1 MSTMSTMS
9 NLPALIGSRI
19 CHDLINPLG
28 AIGNGL
34 ELLTLS
40 GVPEGPEFALVSESV
55 TNATAKIK
63 MMRIAFGDAA
73 PDQMVAHTD
82 MTATLAAI
90 AAGGRLGYV
99 WNVTHDATR
108 LDVRVALL
116 AAMCVETALPMGGDI
131 VITEDNN
138 TWSVFAQHDRLSL
151 DPALWQPVSKGR
163 SPDGVLPAQV
173 HFALLPDMAAK
184 AGRALV
190 LTHGADWVKISF

>member
-1 MSTMSTMS
+1 MS
-9 NLPALIGSRI
+9 NLPNLSALIGSRI

-40 GVPEGPEFALVSESV
+40 GVPEGPEMALVSESV
-55 TNATAKIK
+55 ANATAKVK
-63 MMRIAFGDAA
+63 LMRIAFGDAS
-73 PDQMVAHTD
+73 PDQMVARSD
-82 MTATLAAI
+82 ITATLAAI

-99 WNVTHDATR
+99 WDVAEDAPR

-131 VITEDNN
+131 VITKESNA
-138 TWSVFAQHDRLSL
+138 WSVYAQHDRLNL
-151 DPALWQPVSKGR
+151 DPALWHPVSMGK
-163 SPDGVLPAQV
+163 SPDMVLPAQV
-173 HFALLPDMAAK
+173 HFALLPEMAAK
-184 AGRALV
+184 ADRVLL

>member
-1 MSTMSTMS
+1 MS
-9 NLPALIGSRI
+9 NTPNIPALIGSRI

-40 GVPEGPEFALVSESV
+40 GVPEGPEMALVSESV
-55 TNATAKIK
+55 ANATAKVK

-73 PDQMVAHTD
+73 PDQMVARSDITE
-82 MTATLAAI
+82 TLAAI
-90 AAGGRLGYV
+90 TAGGRLGYV
-99 WNVTHDATR
+99 WNVAEDAAR

-131 VITEDNN
+131 VITKDGNA
-138 TWSVFAQHDRLSL
+138 WSVYAQHERLSL
-151 DPALWQPVSKGR
+151 DPALWQPVSKGQ
-163 SPDGVLPAQV
+163 SPNGVLPAQV

-184 AGRALV
+184 ADCALV
-190 LTHGADWVKISF
+190 LTHGLDWVKISF

>member
-1 MSTMSTMS
+1 MS
-9 NLPALIGSRI
+9 NMHNIPALIGSRI

-40 GVPEGPEFALVSESV
+40 GVPEGPEMALVSESV
-55 TNATAKIK
+55 ANATAKVK

-73 PDQMVAHTD
+73 ADQMVSRSD
-82 MTATLAAI
+82 IMATLAAI

-99 WNVTHDATR
+99 WNVAEDATR

-116 AAMCVETALPMGGDI
+116 AAMCVETGLPMGGDI
-131 VITEDNN
+131 VITKDGNA
-138 TWSVFAQHDRLSL
+138 WSVFAQHDRLNL
-151 DPALWQPVSKGR
+151 DPALWQPVSKGQ

-184 AGRALV
+184 ADRALV